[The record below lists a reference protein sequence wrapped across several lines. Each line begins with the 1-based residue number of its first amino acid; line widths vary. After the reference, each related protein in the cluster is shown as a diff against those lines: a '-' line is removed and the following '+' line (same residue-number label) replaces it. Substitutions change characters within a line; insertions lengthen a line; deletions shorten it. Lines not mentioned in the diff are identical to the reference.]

1 LVAFPRRVAR
11 LNEVPPIDT
20 ATVRAVRVPLRRR
33 RLAGQSDKASTGSRP
48 SDGFGEGFV
57 AGPVQVGEAAL
68 ES

>member
-1 LVAFPRRVAR
+1 
-11 LNEVPPIDT
+11 
-20 ATVRAVRVPLRRR
+20 VRAVRVPLRRR